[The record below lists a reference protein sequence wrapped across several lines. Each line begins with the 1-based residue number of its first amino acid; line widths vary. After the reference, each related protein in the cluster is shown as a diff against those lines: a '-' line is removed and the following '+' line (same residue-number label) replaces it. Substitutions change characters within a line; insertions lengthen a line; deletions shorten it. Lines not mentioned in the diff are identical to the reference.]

1 MKCCAESRELMP
13 WHLSK
18 SDLRKVYDSYH
29 NMVCVCQN
37 ENQSALIVKAVND
50 LPTADLAPLRLRE
63 PLVDQNPAPVVRLE
77 ALGPLDTF
85 EPDDSCCG
93 REIAKAARSG
103 VLASLQSWE
112 CPKCE
117 CHWEPSRIGG
127 IRLWSAR
134 PAVAVFR

>member
-18 SDLRKVYDSYH
+18 SDPRKVYDSYH
-29 NMVCVCQN
+29 SMVCVCQN
-37 ENQSALIVKAVND
+37 AEQAKVIVGAVNER
-50 LPTADLAPLRLRE
+50 APQAETIRLRE
-63 PLVDQNPAPVVRLE
+63 PAIPDATGHP
-77 ALGPLDTF
+77 GTLDTF

-112 CPKCE
+112 CSKCG
-117 CHWEPSRIGG
+117 CHWEPSLIIGV
-127 IRLWSAR
+127 RHWSAR

>member
-18 SDLRKVYDSYH
+18 SDPRKVYDSYH
-29 NMVCVCQN
+29 SMVCVCQN
-37 ENQSALIVKAVND
+37 AEQAKLIVDAV
-50 LPTADLAPLRLRE
+50 TAHAPQAETIRLRE
-63 PLVDQNPAPVVRLE
+63 PAPLRV
-77 ALGPLDTF
+77 APLDTF

-103 VLASLQSWE
+103 VLASLQLWT
-112 CPKCE
+112 CPKCGLD
-117 CHWEPSRIGG
+117 WAPQLMGG
-127 IRLWSAR
+127 IRHWTPR

>member
-1 MKCCAESRELMP
+1 MP
-13 WHLSK
+13 WHLSR
-18 SDLRKVYDSYH
+18 SDPRKVYDSYH

-37 ENQSALIVKAVND
+37 AEQARIIVDAVNEHK
-50 LPTADLAPLRLRE
+50 PQAETIRLRE
-63 PLVDQNPAPVVRLE
+63 PAGQQIGLGVIQVTPSLHVQ
-77 ALGPLDTF
+77 GPLDTF

-112 CPKCE
+112 CPKCG
-117 CHWEPSRIGG
+117 CHWEPSLIGG
-127 IRLWSAR
+127 IRHWSAR

>member
-1 MKCCAESRELMP
+1 MP

-18 SDLRKVYDSYH
+18 SDPRKVYDSYH

-50 LPTADLAPLRLRE
+50 LPMADLAPLRLRE
-63 PLVDQNPAPVVRLE
+63 PLVDQNPAPVARLE
-77 ALGPLDTF
+77 PLGPLDTF

-103 VLASLQSWE
+103 VLASLQLWT
-112 CPKCE
+112 CPKCGLD
-117 CHWEPSRIGG
+117 WAPQLMGG
-127 IRLWSAR
+127 IRHWTPR

>member
-1 MKCCAESRELMP
+1 MP
-13 WHLSK
+13 WHLSR
-18 SDLRKVYDSYH
+18 SDPRKVYDSYR

-37 ENQSALIVKAVND
+37 AEQAKIIVDAVNEHN
-50 LPTADLAPLRLRE
+50 PQAETIRLRE
-63 PLVDQNPAPVVRLE
+63 PGTVPDATGYQ
-77 ALGPLDTF
+77 GPLDTF

-112 CPKCE
+112 CPKCG
-117 CHWEPSRIGG
+117 CHWEPSLIGG
-127 IRLWSAR
+127 IRHWSAR